1 MKPLPKSSFKVS
13 IKSHQVI
20 IPLMVSSIFL
30 LLVLQ
35 AFWLQKE
42 YQNEKQN
49 FRKQTH
55 LIFRNTIFE
64 MGDSLLFTS
73 FRPEKGEII
82 MNSTPDSVKIFTKK
96 FDFKGDTNSNVQ
108 VFISSVEGQD
118 SIERYLKPIVSTI
131 RGNRKSRRFN
141 IRLGKD
147 SLRVKDIEVSLRSAF
162 KEGDF
167 GLVPFQVKSKSSR
180 SFPPS
185 RKELFQDNV
194 IHSPV
199 GDYEL
204 TFSGLNYFILKRIT
218 PQILFSVF
226 LTLLTAASF
235 LILYRNLILQKKLMA
250 LKNDFISNITHELKT
265 PITTVGVALE
275 ALKNFKGLENKA
287 LTQEYLE
294 IAQKELGRL
303 SLLTEKILKTAIFE
317 DKGIEFAPEE
327 LSLDSLV
334 EEVITSLKLLIEKNG
349 AVVELEKSGANF
361 TLMGS
366 SEHLLSVV
374 YNLLDNA
381 IKYSPANAFIK
392 ILLQEEKEHII
403 LSIKDNGIGIAK
415 EYQKKIFEKFFRVPT
430 GDVHTI
436 KGYGLGL
443 SYVESVIKSH
453 GGTMIVE
460 SEPGKGSAFIV
471 VLNKSKKSGSQQD

>member
-1 MKPLPKSSFKVS
+1 M
-13 IKSHQVI
+13 
-20 IPLMVSSIFL
+20 IPLMVSSILL

-35 AFWLQKE
+35 GFWLQKE
-42 YQNEKQN
+42 YQNEKEN

-55 LIFRNTIFE
+55 LIFKNTIFE
-64 MGDSLLFTS
+64 MSDSLLFKS
-73 FRPEKGEII
+73 VRPEKGNPFKIG
-82 MNSTPDSVKIFTKK
+82 MNSAPDSVKILTKK
-96 FDFKGDTNSNVQ
+96 FAVKGDTNSTVQ
-108 VFISSVEGQD
+108 VFISSVNGQD
-118 SIERYLKPIVSTI
+118 SIEKYLKPLVSTI
-131 RGNRKSRRFN
+131 RGNRKSKRFN
-141 IRLGKD
+141 IRLGRD
-147 SLRVKDIEVSLRSAF
+147 SLRVKDIEANLLSAF
-162 KEGDF
+162 KEGNF
-167 GLVPFQVKSKSSR
+167 SLVPFQVKSKINLP
-180 SFPPS
+180 FPPS
-185 RKELFQDNV
+185 RKEMFQDNT

-204 TFSGLNYFILKRIT
+204 RFLNSNYFFLKRIT

-226 LTLLTAASF
+226 LTLLTTGSF
-235 LILYRNLILQKKLMA
+235 LILYRNLILQKKLMV
-250 LKNDFISNITHELKT
+250 LKNDFISNVTHELKT

-275 ALKNFKGLENKA
+275 ALKNFKGLENKV
-287 LTQEYLE
+287 LTEEYLE

-303 SLLTEKILKTAIFE
+303 SLLTDKILKTAIFE
-317 DKGIEFAPEE
+317 DKGIEFSPEE

-334 EEVITSLKLLIEKNG
+334 EEVVTSLKLLIEKTG
-349 AVVELEKSGANF
+349 AAVELEKSGVNF

-366 SEHLLSVV
+366 AEHLLSVV

-381 IKYSPANAFIK
+381 IKYSPANASIK

-403 LSIKDNGIGIAK
+403 LSVKDNGIGIAK

-460 SEPGKGSAFIV
+460 SEPNKGSTFIV
-471 VLNKSKKSGSQQD
+471 ALNKSEKSGSQQD

>member
-1 MKPLPKSSFKVS
+1 MKLPGNFYKVS

-42 YQNEKQN
+42 YQNEKEN

-55 LIFRNTIFE
+55 LIFRNTVFE
-64 MGDSLLFTS
+64 MSDSLLFKS
-73 FRPEKGEII
+73 VRPAKGEII
-82 MNSTPDSVKIFTKK
+82 MNSTPDSVKILTKK
-96 FDFKGDTNSNVQ
+96 FNFKSDTNSNVQ

-118 SIERYLKPIVSTI
+118 SIEKYLKPLVSTI

-141 IRLGKD
+141 IRLGRD
-147 SLRVKDIEVSLRSAF
+147 SLRVKDIEANLLLAF
-162 KEGDF
+162 KEGNF
-167 GLVPFQVKSKSSR
+167 NLVPFQVKSKINLA
-180 SFPPS
+180 FPPS
-185 RKELFQDNV
+185 RKEMFQENI

-204 TFSGLNYFILKRIT
+204 RFSGSNYFILKRIT

-226 LTLLTAASF
+226 LTLLTAGSF
-235 LILYRNLILQKKLMA
+235 IILYRNLILQKKLMT
-250 LKNDFISNITHELKT
+250 LKNDFISNVTHELKT

-275 ALKNFKGLENKA
+275 ALRNFKGLENKT
-287 LTQEYLE
+287 LTEEYLE

-303 SLLTEKILKTAIFE
+303 SLLTDKILKTAIFE

-327 LSLDSLV
+327 VSLDSLV
-334 EEVITSLKLLIEKNG
+334 EEVVTSLKLLIEKNG
-349 AVVELEKSGANF
+349 ATVELEKSGTNF

-366 SEHLLSVV
+366 SEHLVSVV

-381 IKYSPANAFIK
+381 IKYSPANASIK
-392 ILLQEEKEHII
+392 ILLQEEKNHIV

-443 SYVESVIKSH
+443 SYVESVIKGH
-453 GGTMIVE
+453 GGTLSVE
-460 SEPGKGSAFIV
+460 SEPNKGSKFIV
-471 VLNKSKKSGSQQD
+471 VLNKSEKSGSQQD